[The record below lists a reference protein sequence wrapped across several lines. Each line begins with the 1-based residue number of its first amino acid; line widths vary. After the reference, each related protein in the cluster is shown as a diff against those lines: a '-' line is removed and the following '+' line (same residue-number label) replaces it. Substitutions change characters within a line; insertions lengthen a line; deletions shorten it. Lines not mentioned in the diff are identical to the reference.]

1 MSRRLLRWGLLLIIT
16 HLLDIAIELLLLL
29 LAAMSIVDTTV
40 SDTPAVKAVLAD
52 TAKAVGTISGDAKAI
67 KLEQEAE

>member
-1 MSRRLLRWGLLLIIT
+1 
-16 HLLDIAIELLLLL
+16 
-29 LAAMSIVDTTV
+29 MSIVDTTV
-40 SDTPAVKAVLAD
+40 FDTPAVKVVLAD